1 MIRYLFFIFLLAIII
16 YFLISWTIKW
26 INSTKEAVARKEY
39 KAWKKYDNKINPKI
53 KKKK

>member
-26 INSTKEAVARKEY
+26 IDSTRVAVERKEFES
-39 KAWKKYDNKINPKI
+39 WKKYDNKINPKVN
-53 KKKK
+53 KKK